1 MQLMRPFPPRSV
13 HSHLYPPIG
22 PTRPHHHLHR
32 PPPVD
37 HPERRRDRGL
47 RARPGGGA
55 GQARGADGA
64 QGGLLHPGDPAEPG
78 GQGPQ
83 REGPAE

>member
-1 MQLMRPFPPRSV
+1 MRPFPPRSV